1 MAEAAYRLNGP
12 QASPA
17 VASGIQIQIGA
28 YSTEAEAERQL
39 ASARERAGSLLAG
52 GQSVAI
58 ATQSNGRTVFRAR
71 FAGFDAARA
80 ASVCT
85 ELRRKQI
92 DCLVAKAE

>member
-1 MAEAAYRLNGP
+1 MVRALLLWSESER
-12 QASPA
+12 SP
-17 VASGIQIQIGA
+17 VPNLWIH
-28 YSTEAEAERQL
+28 EAEAERQL
-39 ASARERAGSLLAG
+39 ASARERAGSVLAG